1 MKKLQPE
8 ERAQLVEE
16 IVKRNAAG
24 LDTIGTSIR
33 RLRLEVTGLDQETF
47 ASMCKMST
55 KSLYELESGKSNP
68 KLSTLEAVLRLFG
81 VRMGMVMIGKSNA
94 FTTGGGGGPIM
105 SVVRTGGPIAETAKP
120 LANLSPLAGA
130 YKSNGPKRGKSPAA
144 AKAKKVVSK
153 PASPRAQKIN
163 QEKKK

>member
-8 ERAQLVEE
+8 ERAQLVED

-24 LDTIGTSIR
+24 LDPIGTSIR

-47 ASMCKMST
+47 AVMCKMST

-81 VRMGMVMIGKSNA
+81 VRMGMVMTAKDKP
-94 FTTGGGGGPIM
+94 TGT
-105 SVVRTGGPIAETAKP
+105 VVGNNVGQLKAGGPIAVAAP
-120 LANLSPLAGA
+120 LAS
-130 YKSNGPKRGKSPAA
+130 SNVVAGPKRGKSPAA
-144 AKAKKVVSK
+144 AKAKKAVSR
-153 PASPRAQKIN
+153 PASPRARKSS
-163 QEKKK
+163 QEK

>member
-16 IVKRNAAG
+16 IVERNAAG
-24 LDTIGTSIR
+24 LDPIGASIR

-47 ASMCKMST
+47 AAMCKMST

-81 VRMGMVMIGKSNA
+81 VRMGMVMAAKTKHA
-94 FTTGGGGGPIM
+94 TTTVGNTVGQLE
-105 SVVRTGGPIAETAKP
+105 SVAPTTVTAPTGAG
-120 LANLSPLAGA
+120 LSPLAST
-130 YKSNGPKRGKSPAA
+130 YKVAGPKRGKSPAA
-144 AKAKKVVSK
+144 AKAKKALSG
-153 PASPRAQKIN
+153 PASSRARKRRD
-163 QEKKK
+163 EK

>member
-8 ERAQLVEE
+8 ERAQLVED

-24 LDTIGTSIR
+24 HDPIGTSIR

-47 ASMCKMST
+47 AAMCKIST

-81 VRMGMVMIGKSNA
+81 VRMGMVMTAKDKPTA
-94 FTTGGGGGPIM
+94 T
-105 SVVRTGGPIAETAKP
+105 VVGNNVSPLKVGGPIAVAALP
-120 LANLSPLAGA
+120 ASSSVVA
-130 YKSNGPKRGKSPAA
+130 GPKRGKSPAA
-144 AKAKKVVSK
+144 AKAKKALSRPV
-153 PASPRAQKIN
+153 PPRARKSSQDK
-163 QEKKK
+163 

>member
-8 ERAQLVEE
+8 ERAQLVED

-24 LDTIGTSIR
+24 LDPIGTSIR

-47 ASMCKMST
+47 AAMCKIST

-81 VRMGMVMIGKSNA
+81 VRMGLVMTAKDKPTATVVGNNV
-94 FTTGGGGGPIM
+94 GPLKA
-105 SVVRTGGPIAETAKP
+105 GGPIAVAA
-120 LANLSPLAGA
+120 LQASSSVVA
-130 YKSNGPKRGKSPAA
+130 GPKRGKSPAA
-144 AKAKKVVSK
+144 AKAKKAVSR
-153 PASPRAQKIN
+153 PAPPRAWISSQDK
-163 QEKKK
+163 